1 MSENNI
7 QFKLPKTVRH
17 KEAKKLICNLV
28 RDMNDKGELSP
39 FDVALLHRMSTAY
52 EMYLCC
58 VDEITANGMT
68 MTNIKGEKVKRPEVN
83 IMKENWSQFLEL
95 AKEFGLTT
103 MSRGKIRALKKGTT
117 VEAESPLDKFLER
130 RKQDNEG

>member
-7 QFKLPKTVRH
+7 QFRLPKTVKH

-28 RDMNDKGELSP
+28 RDMNEKGELAP

-58 VDEITANGMT
+58 VDVIMENGMV
-68 MTNIKGEKVKRPEVN
+68 MTNKKGEKVKRPEVN

-103 MSRGKIRALKKGTT
+103 MSRGKIKALKKGAD
-117 VEAESPLDKFLER
+117 VEAESPLDKFLD
-130 RKQDNEG
+130 KTGIK

>member
-7 QFKLPKTVRH
+7 QFRLPKTVKH

-28 RDMNDKGELSP
+28 RDMNEKGELAP

-58 VDEITANGMT
+58 VDVIMENGMV
-68 MTNIKGEKVKRPEVN
+68 MTNKKGEKVKRPEVN

-103 MSRGKIRALKKGTT
+103 MSRGKIKALKKGVD
-117 VEAESPLDKFLER
+117 VEAESPLDKFLD
-130 RKQDNEG
+130 KTGIK